1 MPLQAPHEAPEPVPG
16 APDPG
21 RLRTVVLASL
31 LGTTVEWYDFF
42 LYSTA
47 AGLVFDRL
55 FFPTADGTV
64 GTMLAFATFAVGFL
78 ARPVGGLLF
87 GHVGDRIGR
96 KRTLAFTMGLMG
108 VSTALIGLL
117 PTYQQVGLLSP
128 ALLLVL
134 RITQGVALGG
144 EWAGAVLLAVEYG
157 PPGRKGRFGSYPQI
171 GLALGLAL
179 GTGVFALLNDAL
191 GAAAF
196 LAYGWRIAFLVSLL
210 LVVVGLAVRL
220 RIEETPAFRAARRL
234 RELARS
240 APLVELV
247 REPATRRHLVLGML
261 ARWGEGA
268 AFNTWGVFALT
279 YATGTLRLDRTAVL
293 LAVTAAAL
301 VMAVLIPVAGAA
313 VDRSG
318 AGRVYR
324 TGMAAFTVSVF
335 PAFWLFGAGGAWVFA
350 AALVVTLGI
359 VHSWFY
365 GAQGTLFAGLF
376 ATPVR
381 YTGMSFVYQVSG
393 IFASGITPL
402 VMTALLALGSGSPW
416 WACGYL
422 ALTGLV
428 SVWATG
434 RLREEDQHL
443 PTGRSSPPPPA
454 PGPSSDLVG
463 SGVRAVHDQ
472 SRVRPRGGAASP
484 RPAPVSR
491 RTADRPS

>member
-1 MPLQAPHEAPEPVPG
+1 MSAAPVPSQTSQAQKAELD
-16 APDPG
+16 APAPA

-47 AGLVFDRL
+47 AGLVFDKL
-55 FFPTADGTV
+55 FFPTSNGTV
-64 GTMLAFATFAVGFL
+64 GTMLSFATFAVGFL

-87 GHVGDRIGR
+87 GHIGDRIGR

-117 PTYQQVGLLSP
+117 PTYQQVGILAP

-134 RITQGVALGG
+134 RIAQGVALGG

-157 PPGRKGRFGSYPQI
+157 PVGRKGRFGSRPQI

-179 GTGVFALLNDAL
+179 GTGVFALLSDAL
-191 GAAAF
+191 SDEAF
-196 LAYGWRIAFLVSLL
+196 LAYGWRIAFLVSLV
-210 LVVVGLAVRL
+210 LVVVGLTVRL
-220 RIEETPAFRAARRL
+220 KIDETPAFRAVRRL
-234 RELARS
+234 QELPRS

-247 REPATRRHLVLGML
+247 RAPEARRHVLLGML

-268 AFNTWGVFALT
+268 AFNTWAVFAIT
-279 YATGTLRLDRTAVL
+279 YATGTLALDRTHVL

-301 VMAVLIPVAGAA
+301 VMAVLIPV
-313 VDRSG
+313 SG
-318 AGRVYR
+318 AVVDLRGARAVYI
-324 TGMAAFTVSVF
+324 TGMAAFSVSVF
-335 PAFWLFGAGGAWVFA
+335 PAFWLFGTGGTWAFA

-359 VHSWFY
+359 VHAWFY
-365 GAQGTLFAGLF
+365 GAQGTLFAALF

-393 IFASGITPL
+393 VFASGITPL
-402 VMTALLALGSGSPW
+402 IMTALLALGSGSPW

-434 RLREEDQHL
+434 RLRDGDLHV
-443 PTGRSSPPPPA
+443 PTGRAPLTKGDVPSARDAGHTPPPLTGSA
-454 PGPSSDLVG
+454 LRRRSS
-463 SGVRAVHDQ
+463 S
-472 SRVRPRGGAASP
+472 
-484 RPAPVSR
+484 
-491 RTADRPS
+491 

>member
-1 MPLQAPHEAPEPVPG
+1 MPSEARHSDPQ
-16 APDPG
+16 PDQESAESTSPG
-21 RLRTVVLASL
+21 RLRTVVFASL

-47 AGLVFDRL
+47 AGLVFNKL

-64 GTMLAFATFAVGFL
+64 GTMLSFATFAVGFV

-87 GHVGDRIGR
+87 GHLGDRIGR
-96 KRTLAFTMGLMG
+96 KHTLAFTMGLMG

-117 PTYQQVGLLSP
+117 PTYQQVGVLAP

-134 RITQGVALGG
+134 RVAQGVALGG

-179 GTGVFALLNDAL
+179 GTGVFALLSNVL
-191 GAAAF
+191 SESAF
-196 LAYGWRIAFLVSLL
+196 IDYGWRIAFLISLV
-210 LVVVGLAVRL
+210 LVVVGLTVRL
-220 RIEETPAFRAARRL
+220 KIDETPAFKAARRL
-234 RELARS
+234 QELPRA
-240 APLVELV
+240 APLVELW
-247 REPATRRHLVLGML
+247 REPAARRHVVLGML

-268 AFNTWGVFALT
+268 AFNTWAVFAIT
-279 YATGTLRLDRTAVL
+279 YATGTLALDRTPVL

-301 VMAVLIPVAGAA
+301 VMAAMIPVSGSA
-313 VDRSG
+313 VDRYG
-318 AGRVYR
+318 ARRVYLV
-324 TGMAAFTVSVF
+324 GMAAFTVSVL
-335 PAFWLFGAGGAWVFA
+335 PAFWLFGTGGTWAFA

-359 VHSWFY
+359 VHGSFY

-381 YTGMSFVYQVSG
+381 YTGMSFVYQMSG

-402 VMTALLALGSGSPW
+402 IMTALLALGTGSPW

-422 ALTGLV
+422 ALTGVV

-434 RLREEDQHL
+434 RLRDGDQHV
-443 PTGRSSPPPPA
+443 PTGRTAPAPSSPA
-454 PGPSSDLVG
+454 DPSVLVEAGAG
-463 SGVRAVHDQ
+463 SAGSSRA
-472 SRVRPRGGAASP
+472 
-484 RPAPVSR
+484 
-491 RTADRPS
+491 